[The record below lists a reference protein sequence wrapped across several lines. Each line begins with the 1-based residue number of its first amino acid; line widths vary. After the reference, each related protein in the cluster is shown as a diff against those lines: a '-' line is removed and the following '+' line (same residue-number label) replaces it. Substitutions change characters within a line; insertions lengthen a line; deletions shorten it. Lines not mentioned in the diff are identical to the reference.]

1 MFEGIF
7 FEFPKVISFLFI
19 FLACEALCR
28 LRHQGFYF
36 PHLAAFAA
44 VTLKPSFWLWLL
56 KWASI
61 LLLLV
66 ALMSPVKEQVYQ
78 PVSAPGYAISLV
90 VDASASMR
98 NGDFDPD
105 DRTRSRFEAVQE
117 ILQAFVAQR
126 SSDSVGLVV
135 FGTHTF
141 TAAPPTSDMGMLSK
155 IIGQLY
161 VGIAGKYTALYE
173 AMARGIVSLHDVQST
188 EKIVV
193 VLTDGRNT
201 PGAPVGSDVVGGVAL
216 KDGVRL
222 YAVVVGDAPEDAP
235 AAQESVLKTLTAES
249 GGAYFTARN
258 TTSLADVY
266 AQIDALE
273 KSPQRPPVLI
283 VKEYYYVYPLFAGFM
298 TLLLYVYL
306 RNRRLG

>member
-1 MFEGIF
+1 MFEGVF

-28 LRHQGFYF
+28 MRHQGFYF

-61 LLLLV
+61 ILLLV
-66 ALMSPVKEQVYQ
+66 ALMSPVKERVYQ
-78 PVSAPGYAISLV
+78 PVSTPGYAISLV

-117 ILQAFVAQR
+117 ILQAFVTQR

-135 FGTHTF
+135 FGTRTF
-141 TAAPPTSDMGMLSK
+141 TAAPPTTDMGMLSQ

-173 AMARGIVSLHDVQST
+173 AMARGIVSLHGAKSA

-201 PGAPVGSDVVGGVAL
+201 PGAPVGSDVVGGLAA
-216 KDGVRL
+216 KEGVRL
-222 YAVVVGDAPEDAP
+222 YAVVIGEDPAP
-235 AAQESVLKTLTAES
+235 QESILETLTAQS
-249 GGAYFTARN
+249 GGAYFTARDSA
-258 TTSLADVY
+258 SLADVY
-266 AQIDALE
+266 AQIDTLE

-283 VKEYYYVYPLFAGFM
+283 VNEYYYIYPLFAGFL
-298 TLLLYVYL
+298 TLLLYIYL
-306 RNRRLG
+306 RNRRVA

>member
-7 FEFPKVISFLFI
+7 FEFPKVISLLFI

-56 KWASI
+56 KWASVI
-61 LLLLV
+61 LLLV
-66 ALMSPVKEQVYQ
+66 ALMSPVKERVYQ

-90 VDASASMR
+90 VDSSASMR

-126 SSDSVGLVV
+126 SSDSVDLVV

-141 TAAPPTSDMGMLSK
+141 TAAPPTTDMGMLSQ

-173 AMARGIVSLHDVQST
+173 AMARGIVSLHDVKSA

-201 PGAPVGSDVVGGVAL
+201 PGAPVGSDVVGGLAA
-216 KDGVRL
+216 KEGVRL
-222 YAVVVGDAPEDAP
+222 YAVVIGEEPSP
-235 AAQESVLKTLTAES
+235 QESVLHTLTEES

-258 TTSLADVY
+258 SASLADVY

-273 KSPQRPPVLI
+273 KSPQRPPVVI
-283 VKEYYYVYPLFAGFM
+283 VKAYYYIYPLFMGFM
-298 TLLLYVYL
+298 TLLLYIYL
-306 RNRRLG
+306 RNRRVA